1 MSTDWVHELT
11 VAKLKDELKKRDLH
25 VTGKKAELIERLEEF
40 LKEAEGADA
49 ASDGKSADEGAEPQD
64 EDMKDAAA
72 DEASQ
77 DDNADRKDGGS
88 ESRFTSSD
96 DEAVPVES
104 SGHGSPAKGDGS
116 MHSEDRSGA
125 AVAGQDGGAGAEE
138 AVAADEESGPVAN
151 GDGAE
156 APAAPGAGSETP
168 AVAGASERESKEDPV
183 PEAASPAGKPE
194 APTAASLVEEVVD
207 LDYGEEEAEAAAAA
221 AAATSVRTKGAAAAG
236 ASPGTVPTSGKR
248 PRGDDD
254 APAAAAAPLQKAPR
268 AERPAAEGVVTASTT
283 RALRIDGFVRPFTER
298 AVRELLDPTGAELK
312 ALWMPSIKTHCYSV
326 FASKA
331 AAAAALAATAG
342 LTWPAASPKT
352 LAPRHVALREAERA
366 IGQGAG
372 NPDFRVERLPEDGEE
387 EAEEAEAAA
396 SPAAAEAVAAAAA
409 PAAAAAREGTR
420 AAPVRPWDRE
430 KLEAGPRGAAAGPLE
445 GVRDLRELLQR
456 RSSDGGEAARRGPGA
471 GGDAAPAAPGAHRVA
486 DARPPPAQAQDE
498 PGEPLQ
504 LDDLFR
510 RTAAKPSLYWLPLTA
525 EQVAAKR
532 AGAGNGQAAA
542 IPGSEAALET
552 RRPLPA

>member
-312 ALWMPSIKTHCYSV
+312 ALWMPSIKTHCYS
-326 FASKA
+326 
-331 AAAAALAATAG
+331 
-342 LTWPAASPKT
+342 
-352 LAPRHVALREAERA
+352 
-366 IGQGAG
+366 
-372 NPDFRVERLPEDGEE
+372 
-387 EAEEAEAAA
+387 
-396 SPAAAEAVAAAAA
+396 
-409 PAAAAAREGTR
+409 
-420 AAPVRPWDRE
+420 
-430 KLEAGPRGAAAGPLE
+430 
-445 GVRDLRELLQR
+445 
-456 RSSDGGEAARRGPGA
+456 
-471 GGDAAPAAPGAHRVA
+471 
-486 DARPPPAQAQDE
+486 AQDE

-525 EQVAAKR
+525 EQGAAKR